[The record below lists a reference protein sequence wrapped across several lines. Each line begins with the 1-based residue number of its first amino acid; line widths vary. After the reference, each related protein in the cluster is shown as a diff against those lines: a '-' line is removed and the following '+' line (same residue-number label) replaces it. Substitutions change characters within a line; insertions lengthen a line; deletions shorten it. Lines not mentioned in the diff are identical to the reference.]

1 MKHKIWSDKDSV
13 FYRKLFSLV
22 LPIAFQQFMLAAV
35 SASDALML
43 GFVNQDSLSSV
54 SLAGQITF
62 VFNLFMGGL
71 TMGTSILAAQYYGKG
86 DMISIEKI
94 FAYVIKVS
102 FLISATFFLAALFIP
117 KTLMCIF
124 TNEPQLIAS
133 GIVYLRVVSLS
144 YLFTGISQ
152 IYLCILKNTGC
163 AVKSMVIGSTAVI
176 INIFLNTALIYGLM
190 FSLRWGLQV
199 RHWQH
204 LFQS

>member
-1 MKHKIWSDKDSV
+1 
-13 FYRKLFSLV
+13 
-22 LPIAFQQFMLAAV
+22 
-35 SASDALML
+35 
-43 GFVNQDSLSSV
+43 
-54 SLAGQITF
+54 
-62 VFNLFMGGL
+62 
-71 TMGTSILAAQYYGKG
+71 
-86 DMISIEKI
+86 
-94 FAYVIKVS
+94 
-102 FLISATFFLAALFIP
+102 
-117 KTLMCIF
+117 MCIF

-176 INIFLNTALIYGLM
+176 INIFLNAALIYGLM

-204 LFQS
+204 PFQS

>member
-1 MKHKIWSDKDSV
+1 MKTKIWSAKNAV
-13 FYRKLFSLV
+13 FYKKLFSLV

-43 GFVNQDSLSSV
+43 GFVNQDSLSAV

-86 DMISIEKI
+86 DMTSIEKI

-102 FLISATFFLAALFIP
+102 FLISAVFFLATLFIP
-117 KTLMCIF
+117 ETLMRVF
-124 TNEPQLIAS
+124 TNEPQLISS
-133 GIVYLRVVSLS
+133 GIVYLRVVASS

-152 IYLCILKNTGC
+152 IYLCILKNTGY
-163 AVKSMVIGSTAVI
+163 AVKSMVIGSAAVVI
-176 INIFLNTALIYGLM
+176 LSLI
-190 FSLRWGLQV
+190 
-199 RHWQH
+199 HI
-204 LFQS
+204 